1 MLLFGNLSLYRNKKN
16 SGRWP
21 ITHFFIVSLQ
31 EILKKMKLKFSI
43 NYGTQWGESLH
54 VAISYHS
61 IDGTVRAANLPM
73 QTDDGV
79 HWTLETAVVE
89 SRQHPISS
97 FAYHYQ
103 VEDAE
108 GRVLRREWTGIERS
122 YWFDSSKSYVLPDLW
137 RDLPLQ
143 YHLYS
148 SAYATT
154 VGLPRCEEVQTRR
167 VPLYRKTIVFRVSA
181 PQLQKGQ
188 SLALLGSHPALG
200 DWNAARYLKMEYIG
214 RFDWLLSVNVDA
226 VLLPLE
232 YKYVIVDDATNSLVA
247 WEEGDNRT
255 TIGLLP
261 QDQTTLADGTV
272 LVVYGENLRVK
283 EHTWRAAGVV
293 VPVFSLRSELSYGC
307 GDFGDL
313 KRLVDWAAETGM
325 KVIQTLPV
333 NDTTTDGR
341 WHDSYPYNIVS
352 AFALHPHYLDIEAL
366 GPLKSKQRMT
376 AYHRQRRELNAL
388 SHSDYEAV
396 GRVKQEYVAE
406 LFAERGRQ
414 TLDSKEYRQW
424 FADNRFWLEP
434 YAEWR
439 RKTTVIV
446 SVSTPSSN
454 ADSQL
459 SIVKSQLSIIYF
471 TQYHLHLQLKA
482 AADYARS
489 KGIILK
495 GDIPIGVNRES
506 VETATRPELFNLDC
520 SAGTPPDAFAP
531 NGQNWGFPTYR
542 WRQDDVPSAL
552 NHQPSAL
559 IGWMHRRL
567 EWMAQY
573 FDAFRIDHVL
583 GFFRIWEIP
592 GDALFGTLGHFSP
605 SLPFTVGEIEY
616 FGLPFR
622 KDLMTRP
629 FINDRV
635 VDRLFGIHAQFV
647 REHYLVP
654 RAYGLYD
661 LKVDYDTQRKI
672 SAAFEGRGDENS
684 LWIRDGLYR
693 LVSDVL
699 FLEDPRQPE
708 MYHPRIGVTQEPVYN
723 ALSADEKDAFMRIYN
738 NYYYQRHNFFWG
750 QQATQRLTQV
760 FGSTRMLCCAEDLG
774 MLPECV
780 GWVLDAQRILT
791 LEVQSMPKQQGFEFA
806 HLDANPYRSVA
817 TIATHDMP
825 TLRLWWSEN
834 PDRRQRYY
842 VSMLQKQG
850 RAPEQLPAHLAE
862 EIIARHLYCPS
873 MLCLLAL
880 QDWLA
885 MDGELRSKHPSEER
899 INVPSDPYN
908 RWQYRMH
915 LTIDELLHADRY
927 NNKVRTM
934 ITRSKR

>member
-1 MLLFGNLSLYRNKKN
+1 
-16 SGRWP
+16 
-21 ITHFFIVSLQ
+21 
-31 EILKKMKLKFSI
+31 MKLKFTI
-43 NYGTQWGESLH
+43 HYHTAWGESLH
-54 VAISYHS
+54 VSIHFHS
-61 IDGTVRAANLPM
+61 QDGTVRHQNLLM
-73 QTDDGV
+73 QTEDGEW
-79 HWTLETAVVE
+79 WTLETAALM
-89 SRQHPISS
+89 SRQHPLSHIV
-97 FAYHYQ
+97 YRYQ
-103 VEDAE
+103 VENADE
-108 GRVLRREWTGIERS
+108 QVLRREWDMVPRI
-122 YWFDSSKSYVLPDLW
+122 YHFDASKDYFFPDEW
-137 RDLPLQ
+137 RDRPLPL
-143 YHLYS
+143 HLYS
-148 SAYATT
+148 NAYLTT
-154 VGLPRCEEVQTRR
+154 VHGARDEQVEALRLPLFRR
-167 VPLYRKTIVFRVSA
+167 TIVFRVSA
-181 PQLQKGQ
+181 PQLKPGQ
-188 SLALLGSHPALG
+188 CVAVCGSHPAIG
-200 DWNAARYLKMEYIG
+200 SWSTSRYLKMDYAGMHE
-214 RFDWLLSVNVDA
+214 WMLSVNAQGWMMPV
-226 VLLPLE
+226 E
-232 YKYVIVDDATNSLVA
+232 YKFVVVDTQSHELLA
-247 WEEGDNRT
+247 WEEGDNRSV
-255 TIGLLP
+255 P
-261 QDQTTLADGTV
+261 VECVDGQV
-272 LVVYGENLRVK
+272 LVLHGGHLRLC
-283 EHTWRAAGVV
+283 EQPWRAAGVV
-293 VPVFSLRSELSYGC
+293 IPVFSLRSEHSYGV

-313 KRLVDWAAETGM
+313 RRMVDWAVQTGM
-325 KVIQTLPV
+325 SFIQTLPV

-559 IGWMHRRL
+559 IDWMHRRL

-661 LKVDYDTQRKI
+661 LKADYDTQRKI